1 MATQLDRVSP
11 SFDRSSGH
19 RIAAH
24 HLRLSMMGGL
34 AVFWVVVAVSLWA
47 VFS

>member
-1 MATQLDRVSP
+1 MATQLDRFSAFDQP
-11 SFDRSSGH
+11 SSH
-19 RIAAH
+19 QVAAH
-24 HLRLSMMGGL
+24 HMRLGVLGGL